1 MKKITL
7 IFTLFLSTSLSLFGQ
22 QEATENQK
30 SVVIT
35 LINGQQHIGKV
46 VSDDGREILFNSET
60 IGKIYI
66 AKSEM
71 KSMKDFEESESFKID
86 GESIVESPF
95 TTRYSFTANA
105 FPLKKNINYSM
116 VNLYGPEIHFALSK
130 RFSMGV
136 MSTWIGSPLALNA
149 KYSITTKEKGLNF
162 SIGTIVGTSGYLFNG
177 SGYGGLVWGTATLGS
192 RMNNIS
198 ASVGYGAIGNFN
210 DATKYRGGS
219 LFSIAG
225 IYKIGKSTSFIFDSM
240 LSYTEHDENV
250 NIYGDEVDL
259 NVDENYKQLY
269 PSVYNVVKTQQ
280 ISNINLVLMPGIRFQ
295 KKDDRAFQISLAG
308 VIHTRNKKTKS
319 FPIPMCS
326 WLFKL

>member
-22 QEATENQK
+22 QKATENPK

-35 LINGQQHIGKV
+35 LIDGQQHIGKV

-66 AKSEM
+66 VKSEM
-71 KSMKDFEESESFKID
+71 KSMKDFEESESIKID

-177 SGYGGLVWGTATLGS
+177 SGYGGLAWGTATLGS

-198 ASVGYGAIGNFN
+198 ASAGYGAIGNFN
-210 DATKYRGGS
+210 DATKYRGGA

-225 IYKIGKSTSFIFDSM
+225 IYKIGKNTSFIFDSM
-240 LSYTEHDENV
+240 LSYTEHDE
-250 NIYGDEVDL
+250 VDL
-259 NVDENYKQLY
+259 NVDENYKQLN
-269 PSVYNVVKTQQ
+269 PSVYNVAKTQQ
-280 ISNINLVLMPGIRFQ
+280 ISNTNLILMPGIRFQ

-308 VIHTRNKKTKS
+308 VIHTRNKETNS
-319 FPIPMCS
+319 FPVPKCS